1 MRDSIV
7 IERDFNA
14 PIDRVFQALISPD
27 DLVKWHHAGDGW
39 ITPYADADPRVGGK
53 IKIGYSSADGAQTFE
68 FGATI
73 SEYDPPKRLAY
84 YLQIE
89 DVIKKENRLVTYDLS
104 ENNGVTHLR
113 LEFDMEH
120 ENSEGLQRKGWTEHV
135 DNLEVLLKK

>member
-14 PIDRVFQALISPD
+14 PIDRVFKALINPE

-39 ITPYADADPRVGGK
+39 ITPHADVEPKVGGK
-53 IKIGYSSADGAQTFE
+53 ISIGYSNADGTQSFE

-73 SEYDPPKRLAY
+73 TEYDPPKRLAY

-89 DVIKKENRLVTYDLS
+89 DVINKDNRQVTYDLS
-104 ENNGVTHLR
+104 ESNGVTHMR
-113 LEFDMEH
+113 LEFDIEH
-120 ENSEGLQRKGWTEHV
+120 VHGKDLQRKGWTEHV
-135 DNLEVLLKK
+135 DNLEVLLNQ